1 MHKNLS
7 HTFPLLV
14 SILALQILVSSC
26 VTQAPGQQFKA
37 VPAGH
42 LYKGNYIN
50 IHVPN
55 SEGWRLLESSP
66 DGMGFARMG
75 EAPKESFGAQVLM
88 FGLEAKK
95 NKDEFV
101 SFVKQIIKK
110 DGELDRYAIIKST
123 FEYHE
128 QRGYPCVKVTYVT
141 EDKQS
146 QTSPTH
152 RETLLLQAE
161 SLYCRHPERQDTG
174 FAIIYS
180 HRGSSL
186 YSNLHSEAQAF
197 IDGVQ
202 VPGH

>member
-1 MHKNLS
+1 MHKNMNRP
-7 HTFPLLV
+7 FPQLV
-14 SILALQILVSSC
+14 SILALQILLSSC
-26 VTQAPGQQFKA
+26 ATQAPVQHFKA

-42 LYKGNYIN
+42 LYEGNYVN

-55 SEGWRLLESSP
+55 SEGWRLLESSSA
-66 DGMGFARMG
+66 GMGFGRMG
-75 EAPKESFGAQVLM
+75 ESPKESFGAQVLM
-88 FGLEAKK
+88 FDLETRQ

-101 SFVKQIIKK
+101 SFIKQIIKK
-110 DGELDRYAIIKST
+110 DGELERYSIIEST
-123 FEYHE
+123 FEYQE

-141 EDKQS
+141 EDKQA

-161 SLYCRHPERQDTG
+161 SLYCRHPERRDTG

-202 VPGH
+202 VPRH